1 MKITQRER
9 IIKYIRDYGSI
20 TSFEAYADLGITQ
33 LATRIKELKDE
44 GYEFSTEWINTKNRY
59 GEPISFKRY
68 FLEDITAK
76 NINHLTQ
83 ID

>member
-1 MKITQRER
+1 MKIAQRER

-33 LATRIKELKDE
+33 LATRIKELKEE
-44 GYEFSTEWINTKNRY
+44 GYEFKTEWINSKNKY

-68 FLEDITAK
+68 FLVDI
-76 NINHLTQ
+76 
-83 ID
+83 D

>member
-1 MKITQRER
+1 MKITQRQR
-9 IIKYIRDYGSI
+9 IVKYIRDFGSI

-44 GYEFSTEWINTKNRY
+44 GYKFKTEWINSKNKY

-68 FLEDITAK
+68 FLVDIK
-76 NINHLTQ
+76 
-83 ID
+83 

>member
-9 IIKYIRDYGSI
+9 IVKYIRDFGSI

-44 GYEFSTEWINTKNRY
+44 GYKFKTEWINSKNKY
-59 GEPISFKRY
+59 GKPISFKRY
-68 FLEDITAK
+68 FLVDI
-76 NINHLTQ
+76 N
-83 ID
+83 

>member
-1 MKITQRER
+1 MKITQRQR
-9 IIKYIRDYGSI
+9 IVKYIRDFGSI

-44 GYEFSTEWINTKNRY
+44 GYKFKTEWINSKNKY

-68 FLEDITAK
+68 FLVDI
-76 NINHLTQ
+76 N
-83 ID
+83 

>member
-20 TSFEAYADLGITQ
+20 TSFEAYKDLGITQ
-33 LATRIKELKDE
+33 LATRIKELKEE
-44 GYEFSTEWINTKNRY
+44 GYEFKTEWINSKNKY

-68 FLEDITAK
+68 FLVDI
-76 NINHLTQ
+76 
-83 ID
+83 D